1 MSQESAIERSPGLE
15 LLLRLVA
22 EEAASRQCQ
31 SCGGTLSDSQIML
44 QARDLQQVVIA
55 LVCRTCDQKVL
66 VRVEPE
72 AGPGTAGVR

>member
-1 MSQESAIERSPGLE
+1 MSQGSAIERSPGLE

-22 EEAASRQCQ
+22 DEAATRQCQ
-31 SCGGTLSDSQIML
+31 SCGGTLSDSQITL

-55 LVCRTCDQKVL
+55 LACRTCDQKVL